1 MLVKLKKLHPSAKTP
16 RYAKPGDAAFDI
28 FATEAHFSGKTC
40 ELSTGWSCEVP
51 RGYGLFVF
59 SRSGHGFKHG
69 MRLANCV
76 GIIDSGYRGEV
87 KVKLTLDGDSWGGL
101 DTDVAVAQGVV
112 LPIEQAEFL
121 EVEELS
127 ETERG
132 TGGFGSTSVVR
143 DCSTCKYEERDCF
156 AGPCVSCRGSFDA
169 YPSWEQK

>member
-16 RYAKPGDAAFDI
+16 RYAKTGDAAFDI

-40 ELSTGWSCEVP
+40 ELATGWSCEVP
-51 RGYGLFVF
+51 PGYGLFIF

-112 LPIEQAEFL
+112 LPIEQAEFQL
-121 EVEELS
+121 TEALS
-127 ETERG
+127 DSERG
-132 TGGFGSTSVVR
+132 VGGFGSTSSER
-143 DCSTCKYEERDCF
+143 SCRTCKYVDKSVFRL
-156 AGPCVSCRGSFDA
+156 PCRGCAEDDDF
-169 YPSWEQK
+169 PNWEPK